1 MKYIVDRIEEDRA
14 VLEDENGD
22 FITVSTGSLPPE
34 IREGGCLKTEAGL
47 LVSDEARERERRHK
61 LFLLQQKLK
70 QTEKKP
76 Q

>member
-22 FITVSTGSLPPE
+22 FLTVSAASLPSGT
-34 IREGGCLKTEAGL
+34 REGACLKTESGL
-47 LVSDEARERERRHK
+47 LVADEARERERRHR

-70 QTEKKP
+70 ESKEKP